1 MDWILNHIWIVVVI
15 SGLVVRVLQA
25 ARGKQPPAGK
35 DAAPPRRQEYVDA
48 ELAERTRKIR
58 EEIRRKIEERRGQT
72 GAPAASAAQSRPAAA
87 TRAAAA
93 PPPAAV
99 TELPPVV
106 RKVTVTA
113 APATVE
119 EPAVNAGEL
128 ARQAALADQL
138 RLVVAKKVGADRRA
152 AFAASFAD
160 REQAALVI
168 GRGALLDDL
177 REPDALRRAFVLR
190 EVLGPPVALR
200 N

>member
-25 ARGKQPPAGK
+25 ARGKSPPAGK
-35 DAAPPRRQEYVDA
+35 DASPPRRQEYVDA

-72 GAPAASAAQSRPAAA
+72 SAPAAAATQARQPAAA
-87 TRAAAA
+87 T
-93 PPPAAV
+93 PPAAV

-113 APATVE
+113 EQATME
-119 EPAVNAGEL
+119 EPAVNSGEV

-138 RLVVAKKVGADRRA
+138 RLIVTKKAGADRRA

-177 REPDALRRAFVLR
+177 RDPDALRRAFVLR